1 MNQSIGRH
9 HISLVAGCTLAIGA
23 CDGSANTPVDT
34 DAVGG
39 SIVVAM
45 QTEPRTLL
53 PPLLAA
59 IDEKVVSE
67 QVFEPLAW
75 LGDEGHLDRGYRP
88 AIADSWSWENDSLAI
103 VFQLNRKA
111 RWQDGAPLRASDVR
125 FTYELFSDSV
135 VGYKDRASLARIDS
149 VTVRDSFTVVFWFDG
164 RYPEQFFDAASRMAI
179 VPEHVL
185 AKEPRATLLT
195 SAIGRQ
201 PVGSGRFRVANWAAG
216 SSIELVADTN
226 HYRARPKL
234 DRVIFAVVPDA
245 NALVARLTTGELDV
259 GEVST
264 PDLFRTLAAK
274 PDLKAQINPAYD
286 YAFLLF
292 NLRERKSRTKPNAL
306 FADPALRR
314 ALSMAL
320 DKDLLVRSQFDSLGI
335 ASIGPMTR
343 AQPLADS
350 TLPPIKYDSAGAAR
364 LLDSLGW
371 TMPAG
376 KTIRER
382 NGKPL
387 RFAVM
392 TPTVSPNRM
401 AMVVRV
407 QESFKRIGI
416 DMAVDAIDGGAF
428 VSRLGARDFDVAFDG
443 RRVDLGISGLR
454 AYWTV
459 ASAKDP
465 AGQNFGNYE
474 NPLFDAH
481 LDSAIAARDAA
492 TARAHARQAF
502 TTIIADAPAAWL
514 YEARSATLIHKRI
527 RTAHIVPTAW
537 WAGMADWHIPPSEWI
552 PRDRV
557 GLRKVAAR

>member
-1 MNQSIGRH
+1 MRRSIGRH
-9 HISLVAGCTLAIGA
+9 LGALVTCSLTIIA
-23 CDGSANTPVDT
+23 CDGSITSGADIG
-34 DAVGG
+34 AVGG
-39 SIVVAM
+39 SIVVAA

-59 IDEKVVSE
+59 IDEKLVSE

-103 VFQLNRKA
+103 VFQLNPRA
-111 RWQDGAPLRASDVR
+111 RWQDGTALRASDVR
-125 FTYELFSDSV
+125 FTFDLFNDSI
-135 VGYKDRASLARIDS
+135 VGYKDRASLGRIDS
-149 VTVRDSFTVVFWFDG
+149 VTVRDSLTAVFWFDG

-179 VPEHVL
+179 VPEHLL

-195 SAIGRQ
+195 AAIGRQ

-234 DRVIFAVVPDA
+234 DRIIFTLVSDA
-245 NALVARLTTGELDV
+245 NALGARLTTGDIDV
-259 GEVST
+259 GEVTT
-264 PDLFRTLAAK
+264 PDLFRSLATR
-274 PDLKAQINPAYD
+274 PELKAQINPAYD

-292 NLRERKSRTKPNAL
+292 NIRERKSRTKPNTL

-320 DKDLLVRSQFDSLGI
+320 DRDVLVRSQFDSLGI
-335 ASIGPMTR
+335 AAIGPMTR

-350 TLPPIKYDSAGAAR
+350 TVPPIKYDSAAAAR

-371 TMPAG
+371 TIPAG

-392 TPTVSPNRM
+392 TPTVSRNRM
-401 AMVVRV
+401 TMVVRV
-407 QESFKRIGI
+407 QEVFKRIGV
-416 DMAVDAIDGGAF
+416 DMEVDAIDGNAF
-428 VSRLGARDFDVAFDG
+428 ISRLGARDFDVAFDG
-443 RRVDLGISGLR
+443 RRVDLSISGLR
-454 AYWTV
+454 AYWSV

-465 AGQNFGNYE
+465 TGQNFGNYQ

-481 LDSAIAARDAA
+481 LDSALGASDAS

-514 YEARSATLIHKRI
+514 YEVRSATLIHKRI

-537 WAGMADWHIPPSEWI
+537 WAGMADWYIPSNERI
-552 PRDRV
+552 DRDRV
-557 GLRKVAAR
+557 GLRKVAARQ